1 MYAKIEN
8 QTVVQY
14 PYTLAQLYAKHPNTS
29 FPANMTAQDL
39 ADFGVVTVV
48 VTGQPSHDP
57 ITQDVVELTPVYSS
71 QRSRWEQTW
80 QVVAASAEEI
90 AAREAAAKAANETE
104 AKQLLQDSDWADLA
118 SVRNTSLTPHLV
130 NAADFDTYRLAL
142 RVIVID
148 PPVTVSQWPPRPTAV
163 WSTQ

>member
-1 MYAKIEN
+1 MYAKVQD

-14 PYTLAQLYAKHPNTS
+14 PYALAQLYAEHPNTS
-29 FPANMTAQDL
+29 FPTNMTAQEL

-48 VTGQPSHDP
+48 VTGQPSHDS
-57 ITQDVVELTPVYSS
+57 ITQDVTEITPVYSEE
-71 QRSRWEQTW
+71 RSRWEQTW
-80 QVVAASAEEI
+80 QVTSATAEEI
-90 AAREAAAKAANETE
+90 AARKAAAKASNESQAE
-104 AKQLLQDSDWADLA
+104 QLLQDSDWADLT

-148 PPVTVSQWPPRPTAV
+148 PPVTVAQWPIRPAAV
-163 WSTQ
+163 WS